1 MKLVYKFLIPT
12 LSILVAGFFFL
23 LYSFVSSQN
32 QITDFLQSSSNKI
45 LEQQLDDRKKSQLG
59 MQNEF
64 LDFTVQSISNLSGSF
79 VVDYD
84 DEELLKKLKSY
95 FDLKYVK
102 SISVFDD
109 SANSNFMV
117 LYQENGEFVVSKT
130 LSDSEKK
137 FKSIQK
143 DMLFDGEKIGFIV
156 VHYDDST
163 ILQSIEKIHKNV
175 TTKVEKFA
183 LDVEEKKSSSK
194 MEAIIVSIIMLLV
207 TSAFVS
213 VLLYKFIINP
223 LQTVKSR
230 LDEFFLFLRHEI
242 TEVRKIEINSKD
254 EIGEIAHAIN
264 DNIVKT
270 QSLMEEDQSLIN
282 DVKNVANLVK
292 EGKLQQQIQKTTSN
306 ESLKELKEIFN
317 EMLNA
322 LSKDVCHDLQEI
334 REALQEFQEL
344 NFSHRIENP
353 TGKASQGLNSLA
365 TVINEMLVE
374 NKENGLTLGDSS
386 EILLQNVNNL
396 NSNSNEAAA
405 ALEETAAALEE
416 VTSTIISNTDNV
428 IQMAGYANDLY
439 SSAKEGETLAEL
451 TTTSMNEI
459 DEQVT
464 SINDAI
470 SVIDQIAFQT
480 NILSLNAAVEAA
492 TAGEAG
498 KGFAVVAQEVR
509 NLASRSAEA
518 ANEIKALVENATK
531 KANDGKVIASKMIK
545 GYAGLNNN
553 ITKTITIIKDIE
565 NASKEQQEG
574 IEQIND
580 AVNSLDQQ
588 TQVNTSISNKTQGIA
603 NQTNSIAKLIVS
615 SANEK
620 EFIGKDNVQGRTIDD
635 NG

>member
-84 DEELLKKLKSY
+84 DEELLKKLKNY
-95 FDLKYVK
+95 FDLKYIK

-109 SANSNFMV
+109 SANSNFLA
-117 LYQENGEFVVSKT
+117 LYQENGAFVVSKT
-130 LSDSEKK
+130 LPDSETR

-143 DMLFDGEKIGFIV
+143 DMLFDGDKIGFIV
-156 VHYDDST
+156 VHYDDSA
-163 ILQSIEKIHKNV
+163 ILNSIAKIHKDV

-183 LDVEEKKSSSK
+183 LDVEEKKAGSK

-213 VLLYKFIINP
+213 ILLYKFIINP
-223 LQTVKSR
+223 LQTVKAR

-242 TEVRKIEINSKD
+242 KEVTKIEINSKD
-254 EIGEIAHAIN
+254 EIGEMAHAIN

-270 QSLMEEDQSLIN
+270 QSLMEEDQVLIN
-282 DVKNVANLVK
+282 DVKDVVNLVK

-306 ESLKELKEIFN
+306 ESLRELKEIFN
-317 EMLNA
+317 EMLDA

-353 TGKASQGLNSLA
+353 TGKASKGLNSLA

-386 EILLQNVNNL
+386 EILLQNVNTL

-428 IQMAGYANDLY
+428 IQMARYANDLY
-439 SSAKEGETLAEL
+439 SSAKEGETLAEQ

-531 KANDGKVIASKMIK
+531 KANDGKIIASKMIK
-545 GYAGLNNN
+545 GYEGLNDN

-565 NASKEQQEG
+565 GASKEQQEG

-620 EFIGKDNVQGRTIDD
+620 EFIGKSNVQGRTIVD

>member
-1 MKLVYKFLIPT
+1 MKLVYKFLLPT
-12 LSILVAGFFFL
+12 LSILLAGFFFL

-32 QITDFLQSSSNKI
+32 EITDFLETSSNTMVE
-45 LEQQLDDRKKSQLG
+45 EQLNDRKKSQLS

-84 DEELLKKLKSY
+84 DGELLKKLKNY

-109 SANSNFMV
+109 SSKSNFMV
-117 LYQENGEFVVSKT
+117 LYKENGEFVVSQVLPDT
-130 LSDSEKK
+130 EKNFK
-137 FKSIQK
+137 FIQK
-143 DMLFDGEKIGFIV
+143 DMLFDGEKIGNIV
-156 VHYDDST
+156 VHYDDSS
-163 ILQSIEKIHKNV
+163 ILNSMKKIHKEV
-175 TTKVEKFA
+175 IQKEEKFA
-183 LDVEEKKSSSK
+183 LDTEEKKSSSK
-194 MEAIIVSIIMLLV
+194 MQAIIVSVIILLV
-207 TSAFVS
+207 TSAFIS
-213 VLLYKFIINP
+213 ILLYKFIINP

-230 LDEFFLFLRHEI
+230 LDEFFLFLKHEI
-242 TEVRKIEINSKD
+242 NEVSKIEIDSKD
-254 EIGEIAHAIN
+254 EIGEMAKAIN

-270 QSLMEEDQSLIN
+270 QFLMEEDQVLIN
-282 DVKNVANLVK
+282 DVKDVVNLVK
-292 EGKLQQQIQKTTSN
+292 EGKLQQQIQKETSN

-317 EMLNA
+317 EMLTA
-322 LSKDVCHDLQEI
+322 LSKDVCHDLEEI

-344 NFSHRIENP
+344 NFSHRINNP

-365 TVINEMLVE
+365 TVINDMLVE

-386 EILLQNVNNL
+386 EILLQNVNTL

-416 VTSTIISNTDNV
+416 MTSTIISNTDNV
-428 IQMAGYANDLY
+428 VQMAGYANDLY
-439 SSAKEGETLAEL
+439 SSAKEGETLAEQ

-565 NASKEQQEG
+565 SASKEQQEG

-588 TQVNTSISNKTQGIA
+588 TQVNTSISNKTQDIA
-603 NQTNSIAKLIVS
+603 NQTNSIAKLVVS

-620 EFIGKDNVQGRTIDD
+620 EFIGKDNVQARIVDE
-635 NG
+635 N

>member
-64 LDFTVQSISNLSGSF
+64 LDFTVQSKSNLSGSF

-213 VLLYKFIINP
+213 ILLYKFIINP
-223 LQTVKSR
+223 LQTVKDR

-242 TEVRKIEINSKD
+242 KEVTKIEINSKD
-254 EIGEIAHAIN
+254 EIGEMAHAIN

-270 QSLMEEDQSLIN
+270 QSLMEEDQLLIN
-282 DVKNVANLVK
+282 DVKNVVNLVK

-306 ESLKELKEIFN
+306 ESLRELKEIFN

-322 LSKDVCHDLQEI
+322 LSKDVCHDLEEI
-334 REALQEFQEL
+334 REALHEFQEL

-386 EILLQNVNNL
+386 EILLQNVNTL

-428 IQMAGYANDLY
+428 VQMAGYANDLY

-459 DEQVT
+459 DDQVT